1 MEKMMTWKQL
11 DEIGRQAFA
20 YATETARAAGIPY
33 YYRQEGDAFIT
44 RVNPDGSTA
53 KIMLDENGR
62 EYQVD

>member
-1 MEKMMTWKQL
+1 MDKMLTWKQL

-20 YATETARAAGIPY
+20 YAIEQARAAGVPY
-33 YYRQEGDAFIT
+33 HYRKEGDEFIT